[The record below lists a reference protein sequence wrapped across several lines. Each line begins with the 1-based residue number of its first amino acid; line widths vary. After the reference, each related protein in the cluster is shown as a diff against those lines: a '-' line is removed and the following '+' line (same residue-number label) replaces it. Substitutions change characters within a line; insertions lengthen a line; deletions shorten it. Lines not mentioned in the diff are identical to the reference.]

1 MRNVRILIVEDE
13 YVIAES
19 LQAKLERQGYT
30 VCGSEASGERA
41 IQKAGDEMPD
51 MVLMDIMLKG
61 DMDGIEAAEQ
71 IRARF
76 GIPIIYLTAFSDGNI
91 LERAKVTE
99 PFGYLLKP
107 FEDREL
113 FANIEMTLYKAKM
126 EEELLRAK
134 KLESVGILA
143 GGIAH
148 DYNNLLTVILG
159 YISMVK
165 EMALKSDDFFNYL
178 TEAEKASL
186 RAKDLT
192 HRLITLSKGGAPV
205 KKTGSIVKL
214 IKESA
219 KLALTGSNVACEFH
233 IPDDL
238 WSVSFD
244 DAQMRHVINS
254 IIMNADQAMAEGGMI
269 KIRAENF
276 HLDAEKGTD
285 VFSLQDGKYVKIS
298 VEDRG
303 IGISKEN
310 LSLIF
315 DPYFSTRERGGQRG
329 MGLGLAVAYS
339 VVRQHEGHITAE
351 SEIGVGTTFHIYLP
365 ALEKKVIKE
374 KAVRKT
380 PGPVVGKKK
389 ILVMDDEKI
398 VRDFLK
404 KVLSRMGWEVECARE
419 GDEAISLYRKVKE
432 SDAPFDVVILDLTV
446 QGGMGGKETLPHLKE
461 IDPDV
466 RAIISSGY
474 SDDPVMANFKEYG
487 FRGAV
492 PKPSTLKELN
502 DTLCNVLMND

>member
-1 MRNVRILIVEDE
+1 
-13 YVIAES
+13 
-19 LQAKLERQGYT
+19 
-30 VCGSEASGERA
+30 
-41 IQKAGDEMPD
+41 
-51 MVLMDIMLKG
+51 
-61 DMDGIEAAEQ
+61 
-71 IRARF
+71 
-76 GIPIIYLTAFSDGNI
+76 
-91 LERAKVTE
+91 
-99 PFGYLLKP
+99 
-107 FEDREL
+107 
-113 FANIEMTLYKAKM
+113 
-126 EEELLRAK
+126 
-134 KLESVGILA
+134 
-143 GGIAH
+143 
-148 DYNNLLTVILG
+148 
-159 YISMVK
+159 
-165 EMALKSDDFFNYL
+165 
-178 TEAEKASL
+178 
-186 RAKDLT
+186 
-192 HRLITLSKGGAPV
+192 
-205 KKTGSIVKL
+205 
-214 IKESA
+214 
-219 KLALTGSNVACEFH
+219 
-233 IPDDL
+233 
-238 WSVSFD
+238 
-244 DAQMRHVINS
+244 
-254 IIMNADQAMAEGGMI
+254 
-269 KIRAENF
+269 
-276 HLDAEKGTD
+276 
-285 VFSLQDGKYVKIS
+285 
-298 VEDRG
+298 
-303 IGISKEN
+303 
-310 LSLIF
+310 
-315 DPYFSTRERGGQRG
+315 

>member
-285 VFSLQDGKYVKIS
+285 VFHCK
-298 VEDRG
+298 
-303 IGISKEN
+303 
-310 LSLIF
+310 
-315 DPYFSTRERGGQRG
+315 T
-329 MGLGLAVAYS
+329 
-339 VVRQHEGHITAE
+339 E
-351 SEIGVGTTFHIYLP
+351 S
-365 ALEKKVIKE
+365 
-374 KAVRKT
+374 
-380 PGPVVGKKK
+380 
-389 ILVMDDEKI
+389 M
-398 VRDFLK
+398 
-404 KVLSRMGWEVECARE
+404 
-419 GDEAISLYRKVKE
+419 
-432 SDAPFDVVILDLTV
+432 
-446 QGGMGGKETLPHLKE
+446 
-461 IDPDV
+461 
-466 RAIISSGY
+466 
-474 SDDPVMANFKEYG
+474 
-487 FRGAV
+487 
-492 PKPSTLKELN
+492 
-502 DTLCNVLMND
+502 